1 MILLF
6 TSRRNSFVHWKFV
19 ILRFFFFSST
29 SWWDLNSFKCHKRMY
44 CRNEPQWLSLSPNFR
59 NSWVDD
65 TLSLKQRQ
73 QEILLYILLESMECE
88 CSCDQRMW
96 VYPFLI
102 WRFFFHLVFSFSF
115 FQDWDKD
122 ENSTL
127 DVRTLTS
134 VQPHTLHSVFP
145 HTRSSQP
152 RWGGI
157 LTQPCVLVT
166 VGTNTNPTALLLP
179 LWPDSHLLCPHRA
192 ILRCGL
198 SVLSRPPSVCGS
210 ISSKTQTNLRGRAT
224 TAQEHRNQVFKIT
237 EPSFNCTQMMLF
249 SKGWLHCVD

>member
-1 MILLF
+1 
-6 TSRRNSFVHWKFV
+6 
-19 ILRFFFFSST
+19 
-29 SWWDLNSFKCHKRMY
+29 MY
-44 CRNEPQWLSLSPNFR
+44 CRNEPQWLSLSPKFR

-102 WRFFFHLVFSFSF
+102 WRFLLHLVFSFSLWCF

-127 DVRTLTS
+127 DVWTLTS
-134 VQPHTLHSVFP
+134 LQPHTLHSVFP

-152 RWGGI
+152 QRGGI

-166 VGTNTNPTALLLP
+166 VRTNTNPTALLLP

-192 ILRCGL
+192 ILPCGL
-198 SVLSRPPSVCGS
+198 SVLSHPPSVCNS

-224 TAQEHRNQVFKIT
+224 TAQECKNQVFKIT
-237 EPSFNCTQMMLF
+237 EPKFQLYPNDALLKRMTPFVLIRGEVQVF
-249 SKGWLHCVD
+249 